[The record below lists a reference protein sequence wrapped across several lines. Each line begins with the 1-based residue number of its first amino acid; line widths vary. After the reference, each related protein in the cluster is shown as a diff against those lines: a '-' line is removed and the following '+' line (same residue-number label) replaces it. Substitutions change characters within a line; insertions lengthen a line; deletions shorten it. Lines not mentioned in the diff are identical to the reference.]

1 MASTKSLTIQDIE
14 ATPQQFV
21 DHRLQGGKVRVLHEQ
36 LITAAAD
43 AAGQIHVLGLV
54 PSRAVPLAIY
64 MIGAATA
71 GMTDCDCGPHILVNA
86 ASDPVD
92 ANSTTSRDVLF
103 DGQNLSAG
111 IATLTNQLG
120 LGTNA
125 RSTADWRQPLW
136 ELAGLS
142 ADPKINYA
150 ICVRVAGDVSAAV
163 TWGFTMLYSDGA

>member
-1 MASTKSLTIQDIE
+1 MASTKSLTVQDIE
-14 ATPQQFV
+14 ARPTQFV

-71 GMTDCDCGPHILVNA
+71 GMTDCNCGCYVLTDSAN
-86 ASDPVD
+86 DPND
-92 ANSTTSRDVLF
+92 ANGATSRDILF

-111 IATLTNQLG
+111 IATITDQLG

-125 RSTADWRQPLW
+125 RSTADWRQALW
-136 ELAGLS
+136 ELCGLS

-150 ICVRVAGDVSAAV
+150 ICVAVAGDVSAPV